1 MTRRHA
7 ERRFRVWVEKAG
19 IRRRASPHSL
29 RHTFAT
35 RLYAR
40 TADVLLVREA
50 LLHKSI
56 TSTLI
61 YARADAE
68 RLRRVLG

>member
-19 IRRRASPHSL
+19 IRRASPHSL

-35 RLYAR
+35 KLYKR
-40 TADVLLVREA
+40 TGDVLLVREA
-50 LLHKSI
+50 LCHRSI
-56 TSTLI
+56 SSTLI
-61 YARADAE
+61 YARVDAE